1 MSQAFWILQFDLKSG
16 SEHEYLNWFHN
27 IHIPEKLARPG
38 YLWAVHYQGQI
49 GALDHSEDRRSY
61 LALFGGIS
69 TRTFLDPSP
78 SELRGTQDDL
88 TKEMMG
94 KRLSS
99 KGNVFALEWSVN
111 GPEDLQEPRSIQLDF
126 FSIRADGND
135 EEVGAWAAKSL
146 PSLSKIPELDDSKIY
161 KLISVTSSHFH
172 GILHDANS
180 HHPIGPNKNLFRPQ
194 TSEFSRDFAI
204 EHFNGQRI
212 WPSENSQ

>member
-1 MSQAFWILQFDLKSG
+1 MSQAIWILKYDLKSG
-16 SEHEYLNWFHN
+16 SENEYLNWFHK
-27 IHIPEKLARPG
+27 IHIPEKLGRPG

-88 TKEMMG
+88 TREMMG

-99 KGNVFALEWSVN
+99 QGNVFALEWSVN
-111 GPEDLQEPRSIQLDF
+111 GSEGLQEPRSIQLDF
-126 FSIRADGND
+126 FSIRSDGND

-146 PSLSKIPELDDSKIY
+146 TSLSNIPELDDSKIY
-161 KLISVTSSHFH
+161 KLISVTSGHFH
-172 GILHDANS
+172 GILHDAGS
-180 HHPIGPNKNLFRPQ
+180 HHPIGLNKKLFKPQ
-194 TSEFSRDFAI
+194 TSEFLRDLAI

-212 WPSENSQ
+212 WPPENSQ

>member
-1 MSQAFWILQFDLKSG
+1 MSQAIWILQYDLTSG

-38 YLWAVHYQGQI
+38 YLWAVHYKGQM
-49 GALDHSEDRRSY
+49 GALVSSENRRSY

-78 SELRGTQDDL
+78 SELRGMQDDL

-99 KGNVFALEWSVN
+99 KGDVFALEWSVN
-111 GPEDLQEPRSIQLDF
+111 GPNVVQEPRSRQLDF
-126 FSIRADGND
+126 FSICADGND

-146 PSLSKIPELDDSKIY
+146 PSLSQTPELNGSKTY
-161 KLISVTSSHFH
+161 KLISVTGSRFH
-172 GILHDANS
+172 GILHDAGS
-180 HHPIGPNKNLFRPQ
+180 YQVTSSNKKVFRLQ
-194 TSEFSRDFAI
+194 KSEFLTDSAF

-212 WPSENSQ
+212 WPLENGQ

>member
-1 MSQAFWILQFDLKSG
+1 MSQAIWILKYDLKSG
-16 SEHEYLNWFHN
+16 SENEYLNWFHK
-27 IHIPEKLARPG
+27 IHIPEKLGRPG

-88 TKEMMG
+88 TREMMG

-99 KGNVFALEWSVN
+99 QGNVFALEWSVN
-111 GPEDLQEPRSIQLDF
+111 GSEGLQEPRSIQLDF
-126 FSIRADGND
+126 FSVRSDGND
-135 EEVGAWAAKSL
+135 EEVGAWAAKIL
-146 PSLSKIPELDDSKIY
+146 PSLSKIPELDHSKTY
-161 KLISVTSSHFH
+161 KLISVTSGHFH
-172 GILHDANS
+172 GILHDAGS
-180 HHPIGPNKNLFRPQ
+180 HHTIGPNKKLFTPQ
-194 TSEFSRDFAI
+194 KSEFLRNLAI

>member
-1 MSQAFWILQFDLKSG
+1 MSQAIWILQYDLKSG

-38 YLWAVHYQGQI
+38 YLWAVHYRGQI
-49 GALDHSEDRRSY
+49 GATVHSENRRSY

-111 GPEDLQEPRSIQLDF
+111 EPKGVQEPRSIQLDF
-126 FSIRADGND
+126 FSIRPNGND

-146 PSLSKIPELDDSKIY
+146 SSLSKNPELNDSKTY
-161 KLISVTSSHFH
+161 KLITGNAFVK
-172 GILHDANS
+172 L
-180 HHPIGPNKNLFRPQ
+180 PV
-194 TSEFSRDFAI
+194 
-204 EHFNGQRI
+204 
-212 WPSENSQ
+212 

>member
-1 MSQAFWILQFDLKSG
+1 MSQAIWILQYDLKSG

-27 IHIPEKLARPG
+27 IHIPEKLGRPG

-49 GALDHSEDRRSY
+49 VALDHSENRRSF
-61 LALFGGIS
+61 LALFGGIA

-88 TKEMMG
+88 TREMMG

-111 GPEDLQEPRSIQLDF
+111 GPEGLQEPRSIQLDF
-126 FSIRADGND
+126 FSIRTDGND

-146 PSLSKIPELDDSKIY
+146 PSLSNISELDDSKIY

-180 HHPIGPNKNLFRPQ
+180 HHPLGPNKNLFRPQ
-194 TSEFSRDFAI
+194 TSEFLRDFVI

-212 WPSENSQ
+212 WPPENSQ

>member
-1 MSQAFWILQFDLKSG
+1 MSQAIWILQYDLTSG
-16 SEHEYLNWFHN
+16 SEYEYLNWFHN
-27 IHIPEKLARPG
+27 RHIPEKLARPG

-49 GALDHSEDRRSY
+49 GALDHSEHRRSY

-111 GPEDLQEPRSIQLDF
+111 ELKNLQEPRSQQLDF

-146 PSLSKIPELDDSKIY
+146 SSLSKNPELNDSKTY
-161 KLISVTSSHFH
+161 KLISVTGGHFH
-172 GILHDANS
+172 GILHDAGS
-180 HHPIGPNKNLFRPQ
+180 HHPIGLNKKLSKTQ
-194 TSEFSRDFAI
+194 TSEFFRDLAI

-212 WPSENSQ
+212 WPPENSQ